1 MGYHSNRKET
11 DGWGQELYLTTSIM
25 ATGKEGREGGKG
37 KGRRKG
43 GEVLGKDL
51 ETLEA
56 LDAASKNVKWHSLY
70 GK

>member
-1 MGYHSNRKET
+1 MDGARTISHNQYNGYWER
-11 DGWGQELYLTTSIM
+11 
-25 ATGKEGREGGKG
+25 REGGRG